1 MMKNEKSLLIIQQKE
16 SVMESVSQELSAQR
30 EELEEILTTY
40 ADQLAHETFL
50 VRQRQLTGAALAL
63 TLIFGWLQEPGITLD
78 GLCQVLQ
85 RCQIGIS
92 ASGLNQRFTP
102 QMVTFFQRL
111 LDRLVQAK
119 LRQDAVVALPLF
131 KRFSAV
137 IVEDSTTITL
147 PDALA
152 DQWEGC
158 GGDEHTSG
166 AALKLLVRWN
176 LSTGQVSGPT
186 RHPGKTA
193 DVKAAVAV
201 EELPEG
207 CLSLADL
214 GFWDL
219 VRFLKFDADT
229 KQRKRFFE
237 SRYKTGTALYTKG
250 GHRLDLRGVLPQQVG
265 QVIDLGVLLGQK
277 VQLPVRLVAE
287 RVPPEVAE
295 QRQERLRREAQA
307 HGRTPSEE
315 SLWLANWTLLIT
327 NVPRTRLS
335 REELLV
341 LLHVRWQIECLFHEW
356 KSDGGLTHW
365 RSKKPSRILC
375 EVYAKLC
382 ALVIQQ
388 WLIAL
393 GCWDDPMRSLTK
405 AAQAIRREAGYLMRA
420 VIAGILDQ
428 VVPDVLCC
436 LHSGCRVNTRK
447 NWPATAQY
455 LQGHPLDRRPRPTY
469 SPNFRR
475 IKHEHFPCGE
485 GWRYA

>member
-1 MMKNEKSLLIIQQKE
+1 
-16 SVMESVSQELSAQR
+16 MESVSQEPIAQL

-40 ADQLAHETFL
+40 ADELAHETFL
-50 VRQRQLTGAALAL
+50 VRQRQLSGSALAL
-63 TLIFGWLQEPGITLD
+63 TLIFGWLQEPDITLD

-85 RCQIGIS
+85 RCKIGIS

-102 QMVTFFQRL
+102 KVVTFFERI
-111 LDRLVQAK
+111 LDRLVQAN
-119 LRQDAVVALPLF
+119 LRQDEIVDHPLF
-131 KRFSAV
+131 QSFSAV

-152 DQWEGC
+152 GQWEGC

-166 AALKLLVRWN
+166 AALKLMVRWN
-176 LSTGQVSGPT
+176 LSSGQVLGPT
-186 RHPGKTA
+186 RHAGKAA
-193 DVKAAVAV
+193 DVKAAIAV

-207 CLSLADL
+207 CLYLADL

-219 VRFLKFDADT
+219 MRFLKFSPT
-229 KQRKRFFE
+229 KRQRKRFFL
-237 SRYKTGTALYTKG
+237 SRYKTGTTLLTKG

-265 QVIDLGVLLGQK
+265 QVIDMRVLLGQK
-277 VQLPVRLVAE
+277 VQLPVRLIAE
-287 RVPPEVAE
+287 RVPPKVAE

-315 SLWLANWTLLIT
+315 SLWLANWTILIT

-335 REELLV
+335 SEQVLV
-341 LLHVRWQIECLFHEW
+341 MLHVRWQIECLFCEW
-356 KSDGGLTHW
+356 KSQGGLTHW
-365 RSKKPSRILC
+365 RSKNPFRILC

-420 VIAGILDQ
+420 VIAGTLGQ
-428 VVPDVLCC
+428 AVPDVLCC
-436 LHSGCRVNTRK
+436 LHSGCRVNTRQ

-455 LQGHPLDRRPRPTY
+455 LQGHPLDRRPRPIY
-469 SPNFRR
+469 PPNFRR
-475 IKHEHFPCGE
+475 TKHEHFPCGE
-485 GWRYA
+485 GWSYA